1 MAIRPLPK
9 VELVL
14 SDDFLLLPP
23 TVTPLTGNV
32 LYLFLTASYI
42 MLAVEGIVLG
52 TIIGWP
58 QGWCQ
63 R

>member
-32 LYLFLTASYI
+32 LYLFLTASSI
-42 MLAVEGIVLG
+42 MPLVKGIVLR
-52 TIIGWP
+52 IIGWP
-58 QGWCQ
+58 LGRCQ